1 MPAAGSLPLVSDEG
15 DGGWTVTSD
24 LASPNSG
31 SGLFGGT
38 STRFSSRVRL
48 GDPGRTKSEKQREE
62 EKRAEQDRL
71 EKLELEEE
79 SELIQ
84 AVLCIQIPD
93 VHS

>member
-1 MPAAGSLPLVSDEG
+1 
-15 DGGWTVTSD
+15 
-24 LASPNSG
+24 
-31 SGLFGGT
+31 
-38 STRFSSRVRL
+38 L